1 MATQNK
7 KLLIIDDDQ
16 EIKNLLNVFLKKTYT
31 LSFAGNGEE
40 ALAVLKAEERL
51 PDLILLDMEMPVMNG
66 PEFRKNM
73 KTLDK
78 YKHIPI
84 MYLTANNQFR
94 DKVDHDFEFDFIN
107 KPVEKEDLL
116 TLLETFFQTQ
126 R

>member
-31 LSFAGNGEE
+31 LSFAGNGAD
-40 ALAVLKAEERL
+40 ALAVLNAEKQL

-66 PEFRKNM
+66 PEFRKSL
-73 KTLDK
+73 KEVDK
-78 YKHIPI
+78 FKHIPI
-84 MYLTANNQFR
+84 MYLTANNQFT

>member
-16 EIKNLLNVFLKKTYT
+16 EIKNLLNVFLKKIYT

-40 ALAVLKAEERL
+40 ALAVLKAESQL
-51 PDLILLDMEMPVMNG
+51 PDLILLDMEMPVMDG
-66 PEFRKNM
+66 PEFRKNL
-73 KTLDK
+73 KTFEK
-78 YKHIPI
+78 FKHIPI

-116 TLLETFFQTQ
+116 TLLESFFQTQ